1 MASIFTKIVNGEIPC
16 HKVAETDDYL
26 AFLDI
31 NPLAKGHTLV
41 IPKKEIDYLFAL
53 EDGLLAGLMVFAKRV
68 AGALDKTVECKRVG
82 VLVVGTEVPHAHI
95 HLIPFQRE
103 SQINIGGKKLSFSQ
117 DELAEIAAA
126 IRQNM
131 EK

>member
-1 MASIFTKIVNGEIPC
+1 
-16 HKVAETDDYL
+16 
-26 AFLDI
+26 
-31 NPLAKGHTLV
+31 
-41 IPKKEIDYLFAL
+41 
-53 EDGLLAGLMVFAKRV
+53 MVFAKRV
-68 AGALDKTVECKRVG
+68 AGALDNTVECKRVG